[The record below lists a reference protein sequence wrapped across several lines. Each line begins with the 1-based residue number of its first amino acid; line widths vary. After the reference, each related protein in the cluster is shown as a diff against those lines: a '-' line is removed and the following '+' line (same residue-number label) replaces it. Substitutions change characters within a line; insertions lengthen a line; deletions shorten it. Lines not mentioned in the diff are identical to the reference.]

1 MQSKPHVNIPCAYG
15 MCDSAYWIG
24 QVAKRYN
31 AQGPEGMKNRQHTTS
46 RRTAP
51 LLSVELQP
59 AEHLCPLTNTAITAR
74 IAPTARG
81 MVLFMRCDFSC
92 ESSLSPAG

>member
-1 MQSKPHVNIPCAYG
+1 

-59 AEHLCPLTNTAITAR
+59 AEHLCPLTNTALFNRHFADLDELEDAQAR
-74 IAPTARG
+74 RCV
-81 MVLFMRCDFSC
+81 VLQHRRDLIRSATCFSW
-92 ESSLSPAG
+92 